1 MAIRDRI
8 RRVLHKTNSSGSDTS
23 SRSIPPEATTTS
35 DMTTIVK
42 TTSPPSTFAR
52 VFNNFGGGGGGARPD
67 RDDDRRRRE
76 PRMPRTRRRG
86 RKIHPSLRPLT
97 AQNLQ
102 HQEMLSH
109 FTMTFGATDPD
120 QIESLSF
127 CGISPCCTRT
137 PSIDGDFAALQA
149 AETPTDP
156 EPESGEQ

>member
-8 RRVLHKTNSSGSDTS
+8 RRVLHKTNSSSGSDSS
-23 SRSIPPEATTTS
+23 SRSVVPDGTTTS

-52 VFNNFGGGGGGARPD
+52 VFNNLGARSD
-67 RDDDRRRRE
+67 RGGDDGRRRE

-137 PSIDGDFAALQA
+137 PSVQGDLAALQS
-149 AETPTDP
+149 TDT
-156 EPESGEQ
+156 EPGLTE

>member
-8 RRVLHKTNSSGSDTS
+8 RRVLHKNDSSGSDTS
-23 SRSIPPEATTTS
+23 SRSVPAGTTTS

-52 VFNNFGGGGGGARPD
+52 VFNNFGARSD
-67 RDDDRRRRE
+67 RDDDRRRE

-137 PSIDGDFAALQA
+137 PSVDGDFVALQS
-149 AETPTDP
+149 AETTPTDP
-156 EPESGEQ
+156 EPDPREQ